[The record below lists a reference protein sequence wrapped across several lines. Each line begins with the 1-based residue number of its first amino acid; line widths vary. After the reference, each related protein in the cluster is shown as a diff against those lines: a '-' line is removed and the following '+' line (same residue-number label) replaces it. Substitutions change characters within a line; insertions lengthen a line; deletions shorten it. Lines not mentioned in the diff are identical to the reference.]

1 MMKME
6 VLGLWGSWPMSW
18 PAFMA
23 GVAGHPIPARG
34 GCPGSSLGAGLGDSV
49 VLALYDYEAMNAGDL
64 SFQKG
69 ERMKVLEK

>member
-1 MMKME
+1 MLAT
-6 VLGLWGSWPMSW
+6 VGSWPMSW
-18 PAFMA
+18 PVLMA
-23 GVAGHPIPARG
+23 GVAGHPFPAWG
-34 GCPGSSLGAGLGDSV
+34 GCPGSSLTAGLGDSVGDSV